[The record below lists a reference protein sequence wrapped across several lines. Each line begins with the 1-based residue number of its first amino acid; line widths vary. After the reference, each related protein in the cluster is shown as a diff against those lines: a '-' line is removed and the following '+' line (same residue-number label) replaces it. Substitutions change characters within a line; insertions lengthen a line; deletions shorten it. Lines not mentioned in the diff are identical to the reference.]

1 MHLTEY
7 DIASYLE
14 RKGVPEQRLRMEQHL
29 ADCAACAADLAAAVR
44 VVNSVEKTDPPEL
57 PDPIFRKA
65 LRARA
70 QKKPWSLNFFHS
82 SPPFRY
88 ALAGILVASVGWWAV
103 TSTRQEQP
111 SRFRS
116 SSPSPMVELVHPPD
130 EAVITA
136 LPVRFQW
143 QPSSNAL
150 QYRLTLFDDEGT
162 RIWQGESAGSHLT
175 THATVAFEGG
185 KIYLWTIEAILS
197 NGLTLTSNL
206 SSFRYAP

>member
-44 VVNSVEKTDPPEL
+44 VLNSIGKADPPEL
-57 PDPIFRKA
+57 PGPIFREA
-65 LRARA
+65 LGARA
-70 QKKPWSLNFFHS
+70 QKKPWSLNFFRS
-82 SPPFRY
+82 SSPFRY
-88 ALAGILVASVGWWAV
+88 ALAGILVASVGWWVV
-103 TSTRQEQP
+103 TSNRREQP
-111 SRFRS
+111 SKFRS
-116 SSPSPMVELVHPPD
+116 SSSSPTVELILPPD
-130 EAVITA
+130 EAVIA
-136 LPVRFQW
+136 AIPVRFQW

-162 RIWQGESAGSHLT
+162 RIWQGESAENHLT
-175 THATVAFEGG
+175 APATVAFEAG